1 MKRTIT
7 KWIGIAAMAGAI
19 TFSLIQMRVPVV
31 RADGCPSNP
40 WPGQCSSCTFLY
52 STTVYY
58 GPNEWQTRCVYS
70 CACGGG
76 SGGEFFEIEREY
88 VY

>member
-1 MKRTIT
+1 MKRTVT

-19 TFSLIQMRVPVV
+19 TFSVIQVRVPVT

-40 WPGQCSSCTFLY
+40 WPGDCMCYLSY
-52 STTVYY
+52 STTAYDPLG
-58 GPNEWQTRCVYS
+58 GPPVTTCVYN
-70 CACGGG
+70 CACGGAG
-76 SGGEFFEIEREY
+76 GGEFFEIEREY